1 MTDQQNIFDEK
12 LIDIRKKRVKNNFST
27 FIHDLAISDLKDRL
41 LEIGSLALCKC
52 RALIIKS

>member
-27 FIHDLAISDLKDRL
+27 IRQDLAISALKDRL
-41 LEIGSLALCKC
+41 LAIGNARLELFIVGQFA
-52 RALIIKS
+52 

>member
-27 FIHDLAISDLKDRL
+27 FID
-41 LEIGSLALCKC
+41 IGGADGFFVASLQ
-52 RALIIKS
+52 RVY